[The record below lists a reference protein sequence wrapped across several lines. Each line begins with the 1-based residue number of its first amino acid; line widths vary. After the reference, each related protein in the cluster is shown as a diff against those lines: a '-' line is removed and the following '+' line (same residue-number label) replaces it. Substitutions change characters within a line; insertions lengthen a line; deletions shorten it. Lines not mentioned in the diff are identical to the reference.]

1 MIYFVR
7 HGKTDWNQLDIIIGH
22 KDVMLNN
29 NGIEKIND
37 LSNILSSFNIDRI
50 ISSDL
55 ARAKQTAEIISK
67 KINTDI
73 IYDSRLRGYDY
84 GLLEGHHRYNIKSC
98 TWNVFRKYPEIFNA
112 ESNEDFY
119 NRIKNFFEQLDFSKD
134 TIIVTHGG
142 SIRMILYYL
151 DNRNKYDDKLFNY
164 YEKKN
169 TINHGEYFMFDGEN
183 IIYKKNKTKT
193 LH

>member
-7 HGKTDWNQLDIIIGH
+7 HGKTDWNELDIIIGH

-29 NGIEKIND
+29 NGIEEIND

-151 DNRNKYDDKLFNY
+151 DNRNKYDDKLFND
-164 YEKKN
+164 YEKKI

-183 IIYKKNKTKT
+183 IIYQKNKTKT